1 MDNIVVNMDNIV
13 VNMNNI
19 VANMDNIYVV
29 LTTVIPCAIEIGTTS
44 TVFYMALTWI
54 REEYVEPSHDME
66 TLLFRFSRYAALFL
80 VMYGLNIL
88 LDI

>member
-1 MDNIVVNMDNIV
+1 LNYWILLIYNIVVNMDNIVVNMDNIV

-44 TVFYMALTWI
+44 TVFL
-54 REEYVEPSHDME
+54 
-66 TLLFRFSRYAALFL
+66 
-80 VMYGLNIL
+80 YGID
-88 LDI
+88 LDS